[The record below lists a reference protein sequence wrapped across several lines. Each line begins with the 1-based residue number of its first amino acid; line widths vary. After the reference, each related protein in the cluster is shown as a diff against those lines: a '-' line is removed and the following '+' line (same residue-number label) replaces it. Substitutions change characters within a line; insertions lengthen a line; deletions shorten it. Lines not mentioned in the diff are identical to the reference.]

1 MNIPRPFAVRR
12 RRIRRTRGLLA
23 GIALPIFLVLTVP
36 FLWAVPQEKTAS
48 DQAQPEMPAIDRPE
62 SWADRMRRERPVRE
76 LSVKDAIRLALTNN
90 LEIAIE
96 DYNEDLNRQWIFG
109 TRGFYDPRLR
119 FEVGWAATE
128 NPARSILDAGQG
140 IPVNTTDRIYFDTSL
155 VQNLPNGSSLT
166 LNFNNNRFSTNST
179 FSFMN
184 PSFGSNFA
192 VSLRQPLWR
201 GFRETFTRR
210 QLKLYNLDIEIS
222 ESQFQQKVSEIV
234 QQVQNQYWE
243 LVFAIESYEAIRKSM
258 ELAIIQHEN
267 NRKRVRI
274 GVMAPIEITAS
285 RAEVATREQ
294 EMIQSEVQII
304 TAQNGLKRHLAPD
317 PTAPIWNLTLIPT
330 QLPRVQELAITL
342 DEAIARAME
351 RRPELEQNRLL
362 REQVEVD
369 REYYRRDG
377 RPTVDLVA
385 SLTNTGRAGEIFGS
399 EFVDSDGDGVPDTR
413 LENVSQPSNPFF
425 GSFGNSWGQVFGFDY
440 INYTLGVSVEIPLK
454 NRANDAERAR
464 ILIRDRRL
472 ASQLKNQQQMIIVE
486 VRNAYESI
494 ATQRKRLE
502 AAGVARQLSEA
513 QLEGENKR
521 FQAGLSTNFE
531 VLRYQRDLSQAQVQE
546 LRARVDYQQ
555 AVTDLE
561 KAMYTI
567 VDSNDIMLARRD

>member
-1 MNIPRPFAVRR
+1 MKSVKGVVLPVFFV
-12 RRIRRTRGLLA
+12 
-23 GIALPIFLVLTVP
+23 IAVP
-36 FLWAVPQEKTAS
+36 FLPAVPQEESAP
-48 DQAQPEMPAIDRPE
+48 DQAGSQIPKIDRPE

-76 LSVKDAIRLALTNN
+76 LSVKDAIRLALINN

-96 DYNEDLNRQWIFG
+96 DYNEDLNRQQIFG
-109 TRGFYDPRLR
+109 TKGFYDPRLQ

-155 VQNLPNGSSLT
+155 IQNLPNGSSLS
-166 LNFNNNRFSTNST
+166 LSFNNNRFATNST

-192 VSLRQPLWR
+192 VGLRQPLWR
-201 GFRETFTRR
+201 GFRRTQTRR
-210 QLKLYNLDIEIS
+210 QLKLYNLEIEIS
-222 ESQFQQKVSEIV
+222 DSQFQQKVSEIV

-267 NRKRVRI
+267 NQKRVRI

-294 EMIQSEVQII
+294 EMIQSEVRII
-304 TAQNGLKRHLAPD
+304 TSQNGLKRYLAPD
-317 PTAPIWNLTLIPT
+317 PRAPLWNLTLIPT
-330 QLPRVQELAITL
+330 QLPRVQDLTLTL
-342 DEAIARAME
+342 DAAIARAME
-351 RRPELEQNRLL
+351 RRPELDQNRLL

-369 REYYRRDG
+369 REYYRQDG

-399 EFVDSDGDGVPDTR
+399 QFVDTDGDGVPDTR
-413 LENVSQPSNPFF
+413 MQNVAQPSNPFF
-425 GSFGNSWGQVFGFDY
+425 GGFGNSWGQVFGFDY
-440 INYTLGVSVEIPLK
+440 INYTVGVSVEIPLK
-454 NRANDAERAR
+454 NRANEAERASL
-464 ILIRDRRL
+464 LIRERRL

-502 AAGVARQLSEA
+502 AARVARELSEA

-531 VLRYQRDLSQAQVQE
+531 VLRYQRDLSQSQVQE

-555 AVTDLE
+555 AVTDLD

-567 VDSNDIMLARRD
+567 VDSNDIVLARRD

>member
-1 MNIPRPFAVRR
+1 MNIPRPFAVPR

-48 DQAQPEMPAIDRPE
+48 DQAQSEMPAIDRPE

-243 LVFAIESYEAIRKSM
+243 L
-258 ELAIIQHEN
+258 
-267 NRKRVRI
+267 
-274 GVMAPIEITAS
+274 GVC
-285 RAEVATREQ
+285 
-294 EMIQSEVQII
+294 
-304 TAQNGLKRHLAPD
+304 
-317 PTAPIWNLTLIPT
+317 
-330 QLPRVQELAITL
+330 
-342 DEAIARAME
+342 
-351 RRPELEQNRLL
+351 
-362 REQVEVD
+362 
-369 REYYRRDG
+369 
-377 RPTVDLVA
+377 
-385 SLTNTGRAGEIFGS
+385 
-399 EFVDSDGDGVPDTR
+399 
-413 LENVSQPSNPFF
+413 
-425 GSFGNSWGQVFGFDY
+425 
-440 INYTLGVSVEIPLK
+440 
-454 NRANDAERAR
+454 
-464 ILIRDRRL
+464 
-472 ASQLKNQQQMIIVE
+472 
-486 VRNAYESI
+486 
-494 ATQRKRLE
+494 
-502 AAGVARQLSEA
+502 AAGMIVARKWGIEA
-513 QLEGENKR
+513 R
-521 FQAGLSTNFE
+521 FSRF
-531 VLRYQRDLSQAQVQE
+531 
-546 LRARVDYQQ
+546 
-555 AVTDLE
+555 
-561 KAMYTI
+561 
-567 VDSNDIMLARRD
+567 

>member
-48 DQAQPEMPAIDRPE
+48 DQAQSEMPAIDRPE

-96 DYNEDLNRQWIFG
+96 DYNEDLNRQLIFG
-109 TRGFYDPRLR
+109 TKGFYDPRIR

-166 LNFNNNRFSTNST
+166 LNFNNNRFSTNSS

-184 PSFGSNFA
+184 PSFGSNIA
-192 VSLRQPLWR
+192 ATLRQPLLR
-201 GFRETFTRR
+201 GFRKTQTRR
-210 QLKLYNLDIEIS
+210 QLMLYNLETQIS

-399 EFVDSDGDGVPDTR
+399 DFVDSDGDGVPDTR